1 MRQNQFIYTIII
13 LVIISFYSCE
23 NSSNEQNKK
32 LHEYNN
38 VNLKVNAASESED
51 YYPLIEDCFRKGK
64 NQNLKFITGHLFT
77 KTGPFHNITDTIE
90 KALNDIIENNYIKN
104 TPFLFTKQDSIE
116 LSNIGINVLVK
127 DETWLEFQFNGSTFF
142 SIHDI
147 TYPKISTG
155 DTLLIGYFDKYNDH
169 EAAIYYYVKVK

>member
-32 LHEYNN
+32 LHNN
-38 VNLKVNAASESED
+38 VNQKEDAAESGD
-51 YYPLIEDCFRKGK
+51 YYPLIEDCFRNGK
-64 NQNLKFITGHLFT
+64 NQNLKFITGHLLT

-127 DETWLEFQFNGSTFF
+127 DEIWLEFQFNGLTFF
-142 SIHDI
+142 SIHDM
-147 TYPKISTG
+147 TYPKISNG

-169 EAAIYYYVKVK
+169 EAAIDYYVKVK